1 MVPGY
6 RLPRHSG
13 FVFSRD
19 YGEVDDDGTSLALTV
34 LDIKQVAIMLAQLCQ
49 QRNGAVFVDETHRFA
64 RQQRIQRTEDCRMA
78 ERLPMPRASKG
89 WICWSSAGS
98 VKTLDITTSN
108 LGGSTQCR
116 VRPMKPK
123 ARNQNGSVSLL
134 QQQVLRGST
143 Q

>member
-49 QRNGAVFVDETHRFA
+49 QRNGVVIVDET
-64 RQQRIQRTEDCRMA
+64 Q
-78 ERLPMPRASKG
+78 
-89 WICWSSAGS
+89 
-98 VKTLDITTSN
+98 
-108 LGGSTQCR
+108 GSTPLTRTLQISLIMGQEECHATEKKVQRR
-116 VRPMKPK
+116 VQ
-123 ARNQNGSVSLL
+123 A
-134 QQQVLRGST
+134 
-143 Q
+143 